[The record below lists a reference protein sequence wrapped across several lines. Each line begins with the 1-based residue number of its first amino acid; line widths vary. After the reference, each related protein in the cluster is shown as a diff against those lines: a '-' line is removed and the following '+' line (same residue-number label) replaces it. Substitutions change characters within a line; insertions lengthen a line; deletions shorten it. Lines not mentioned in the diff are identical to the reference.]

1 MYKLNEWAWQQIIKT
16 EGRISE
22 FEHRTIKSTQNKQQG
37 EKWTEYQGC
46 MRLLKKKKDMLFKS
60 LEPQKKKRQES
71 SAKNSNGLA
80 DLAKF

>member
-46 MRLLKKKKDMLFKS
+46 MRLLKKKKRYALQITGTS
-60 LEPQKKKRQES
+60 EEEETRVQC
-71 SAKNSNGLA
+71 
-80 DLAKF
+80 